1 MVFLKNGP
9 NPASFCL
16 FRSFYMTNTAQIL
29 WMKKLKWC
37 AWHSNPGWQ
46 DGRCRRIHWAMAAP
60 QFVWAPSPA
69 PVCKFE
75 DAVLSAYWWS
85 CTRSIGTIGTIFTSA
100 YCRHIVDV
108 LCELLN
114 INFYSLQY
122 PTCRR
127 PLIGWKIFPSQ
138 SECFKS
144 ILV

>member
-60 QFVWAPSPA
+60 QFVWAPPPA
-69 PVCKFE
+69 PRMQI
-75 DAVLSAYWWS
+75 WR
-85 CTRSIGTIGTIFTSA
+85 RSTIGLLVILHQINWHYRNNFSSA